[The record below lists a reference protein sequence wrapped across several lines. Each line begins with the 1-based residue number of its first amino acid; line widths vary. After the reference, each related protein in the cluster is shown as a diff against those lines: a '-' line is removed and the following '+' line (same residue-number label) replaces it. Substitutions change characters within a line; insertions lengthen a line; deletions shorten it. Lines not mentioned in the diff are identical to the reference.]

1 MKRKTINWIKSL
13 KNKKKFS
20 CLAAYTTSITKIID
34 RHIDVILVGDSVG
47 TAIYGMKNTQGVTLD
62 MMICHGKAVFNSSK
76 NAFTIIDM
84 PFNSYRNK
92 KEALI
97 NAKKLLEF
105 TKCQA
110 VKLETDNNTID
121 IVKHLHD
128 NNIIVISHI
137 GVTPQ
142 KFKDFKKIRSVG
154 NTFTEKKEI
163 VDLAFKLEQAG
174 TSIIVLECIKE
185 KTAIEITN
193 KIKIPTIGI
202 GASLSCDGQILVV
215 NDILDIENT
224 SYKPRFIKT
233 YTNIERIIDKAVKSY
248 ASEIVNKKFPKIKN
262 TY

>member
-1 MKRKTINWIKSL
+1 MKRKTIKWIKDL

-20 CLAAYTTSITKIID
+20 CLSAYTASITKIID

-62 MMICHGKAVFNSSK
+62 MMILHGKTVFNSSK
-76 NAFTIIDM
+76 NAFTMIDM
-84 PFNSYRNK
+84 PFNTYRNK

-97 NAKKLLEF
+97 NAKKLLKS

-110 VKLETDNNTID
+110 VKLETDIKTID
-121 IVKHLHD
+121 IVKYLHD

-154 NTFTEKKEI
+154 NTFKQKKEI
-163 VDLAFKLEQAG
+163 VDLAYKLEKAG
-174 TSIIVLECIKE
+174 SSMIVLECIKE
-185 KTAIEITN
+185 KTAKEITN

-215 NDILDIENT
+215 NDILDIENIAK
-224 SYKPRFIKT
+224 KPKFIKS
-233 YTNIERIIDKAVKSY
+233 YTNIEKIINKAVKNY
-248 ASEIVNKKFPKIKN
+248 ASEVVNKKFPKMKN